1 MEVRG
6 FLATLCALHW
16 EHEEIELILVVARA
30 FNKVFVDNAA
40 AGWVLE
46 ASIAA
51 LLEERLHD
59 ALVDDHKTDLGLG
72 GSLVVDALASIDKLA
87 DFTVNDLIALSPAD
101 TIAEDDDVGGVLAV
115 VAFGE
120 VLNGLLQAVLQL
132 RVDDFLTLLLDDEV
146 TEVLGHL
153 LVGRGSETND

>member
-30 FNKVFVDNAA
+30 FNEVFVDNAA